1 MNKIKLLTGWLAIA
15 TFFALLSGCNT
26 TTATITSPNGQVQ
39 KIMNNR
45 FAWSSEEYD
54 FGFDT
59 NGLWHARA
67 TKSNPD
73 AATVSAVTGLAQA
86 LLSKAP

>member
-1 MNKIKLLTGWLAIA
+1 MKKFLILIPVALIA
-15 TFFALLSGCNT
+15 AGCNT
-26 TTATITSPNGQVQ
+26 TTAIITSPNGQVQ
-39 KIMNNR
+39 RVMNNR

-59 NGLWHARA
+59 NGVWHARA

-73 AATVSAVTGLAQA
+73 ASTVTALTGLAQTF
-86 LLSKAP
+86 LSKAP

>member
-1 MNKIKLLTGWLAIA
+1 MKKILLLAAVIA
-15 TFFALLSGCNT
+15 LPLAFTACNT
-26 TTATITSPNGQVQ
+26 TRATITSPNGQVQ
-39 KIMNNR
+39 KIKNSR

-59 NGLWHARA
+59 NGVWHARA

-73 AATVSAVTGLAQA
+73 AATVQAAFQLASGLLQLAQ
-86 LLSKAP
+86 KAP